1 MLTTRLFHKSH
12 MPAAILLVEDE
23 PAIAE
28 ALHYALQRE
37 GFRVQH
43 CLTGQAALQIAQQQT
58 FDLLILDVGLPDQT
72 GFELCRA
79 LQAIRATP
87 VLFLTARN
95 EEVDRIVG
103 LELGADD
110 YVGKP
115 FSPRELIL
123 RIKVILRRH
132 GANGPVEAS
141 GATAFIHDSDRNQ
154 IQYRQHLL
162 QLTRSEYLLLAAL
175 MAQPERVFS
184 REQLLAALG
193 PQSEDSIDRVID
205 TLIKQIRAKLRAV
218 DPDND
223 PITTHRGFGYS
234 LKRLP

>member
-1 MLTTRLFHKSH
+1 MS
-12 MPAAILLVEDE
+12 ANILLVEDE
-23 PAIAE
+23 PAIAD
-28 ALHYALQRE
+28 ALVFALQRD
-37 GFRVQH
+37 GFRVSH
-43 CLTGQAALQIAQQQT
+43 CLTGQAALLAAQARR

-79 LQAIRATP
+79 LRAIQPTP

-103 LELGADD
+103 LELGAED

-132 GANGPVEAS
+132 AEPMAAS
-141 GATAFIHDSDRNQ
+141 PAPAPDDEWIHEPTRAA
-154 IQYRQHLL
+154 IRFRQHDLP
-162 QLTRSEYLLLAAL
+162 LTRSEYLLLACL
-175 MAQPERVFS
+175 LAQPGRVFS

-193 PQSEDSIDRVID
+193 PQSEDSTDRVID
-205 TLIKQIRAKLRAV
+205 TLIKQLRAKLRAV
-218 DPDND
+218 DSAAD
-223 PITTHRGFGYS
+223 PIITHRGFGYS
-234 LKRLP
+234 LKRSS